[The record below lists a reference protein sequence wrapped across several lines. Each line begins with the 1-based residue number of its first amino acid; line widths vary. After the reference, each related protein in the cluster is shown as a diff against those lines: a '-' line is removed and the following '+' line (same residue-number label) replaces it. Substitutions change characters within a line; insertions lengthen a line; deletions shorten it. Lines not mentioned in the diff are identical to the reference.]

1 MCPSISLSITENYCY
16 RRMYMSVNRTREVL
30 SFELGKEIE
39 EDVFRLVT
47 NMEHEESNL
56 RLSDSAPRCSI
67 TH

>member
-1 MCPSISLSITENYCY
+1 
-16 RRMYMSVNRTREVL
+16 MSVNRTREVL
-30 SFELGKEIE
+30 SFELGKEVE
-39 EDVFRLVT
+39 KDVFRLVT

>member
-1 MCPSISLSITENYCY
+1 
-16 RRMYMSVNRTREVL
+16 MSVNRTREVL

-39 EDVFRLVT
+39 KDVFRLVT

-56 RLSDSAPRCSI
+56 RFSDSAPRCSI